1 MAKQRSQRERKI
13 SSVTG
18 STGAS
23 EPGWSEL
30 TRKKS
35 STPAMERGI
44 PEEASRELWD
54 PKAIEEPIAP
64 DVER

>member
-18 STGAS
+18 STGTS

-35 STPAMERGI
+35 SKPALERGI
-44 PEEASRELWD
+44 PEEASRELWQ
-54 PKAIEEPIAP
+54 PGEIEEPIAP
-64 DVER
+64 DTER